1 MKTRTNKS
9 DDEFVSNWQEGIED
23 QFLLGKIAEP
33 WFKTPPQ
40 PQLTNPKVLHHVA
53 LLVLRD
59 VYDQTDWL
67 NEDLEKVQKQ
77 IDLSQTQLSPAE
89 RAESVSLAD
98 ELVSQYEMTIREYVE
113 DDYQDKYDYWRE
125 EIEYDEELYEVWKEA
140 VRNRQTVKIKYDS
153 TTSGVSERLVD
164 PYASRAPY
172 VDGYCHTR
180 NEVRMFRLDR
190 VLELTLT
197 DQKFE
202 KIKDWRMNQFG

>member
-1 MKTRTNKS
+1 M
-9 DDEFVSNWQEGIED
+9 
-23 QFLLGKIAEP
+23 
-33 WFKTPPQ
+33 
-40 PQLTNPKVLHHVA
+40 
-53 LLVLRD
+53 
-59 VYDQTDWL
+59 
-67 NEDLEKVQKQ
+67 QKQ
-77 IDLSQTQLSPAE
+77 IDLSQSQFSPAE
-89 RAESVSLAD
+89 QAEAVSLAD

-113 DDYQDKYDYWRE
+113 DDYQDKYDFWRE
-125 EIEYDEELYEVWKEA
+125 EIEYDKELYEVWKEA
-140 VRNRQTVKIKYDS
+140 VRNKQTVKLKYDS

-202 KIKDWRMNQFG
+202 KIKDWRMNQFGWRPVFSNCLIWLEPKNFESKFGYNQIYLPFYLVTTKLSSKWE